1 MVAAPIAVAHPPR
14 RGISA
19 ITEKA
24 PISPT
29 AITDNRVWAAVAT
42 CTCRSS

>member
-1 MVAAPIAVAHPPR
+1 MVAAPMAVNQPWR

-19 ITEKA
+19 ITENA

-29 AITDNRVWAAVAT
+29 AITESRVWAAVAT

>member
-1 MVAAPIAVAHPPR
+1 MVAAPIAVNQLAR

-29 AITDNRVWAAVAT
+29 AMTDNRVWTAVTT